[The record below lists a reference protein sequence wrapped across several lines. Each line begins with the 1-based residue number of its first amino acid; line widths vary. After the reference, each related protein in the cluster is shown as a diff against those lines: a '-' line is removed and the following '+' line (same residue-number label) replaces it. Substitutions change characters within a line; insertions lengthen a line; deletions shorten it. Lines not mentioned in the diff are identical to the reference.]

1 MVSRVKIKCSV
12 VASRSSG
19 GANERLKVALLS
31 SPVMTM
37 RQEISA
43 NNSVAMER
51 LTDSPV
57 VAERGG
63 ESRWS
68 SRRHLVRSGASFQ
81 CCRLN
86 NLGLISMLIGVF
98 LASSLLSPVNGEYG
112 VEEDGLPVVF
122 PPYCLTTCDRW
133 ASGGV
138 SIPKVQRQSFVIDTR
153 GRDEMKEV
161 YHQERGRRP
170 SLLFIDRN
178 G

>member
-12 VASRSSG
+12 VANRRSE

-31 SPVMTM
+31 SPVTTM

-43 NNSVAMER
+43 NNCVAMVR

-68 SRRHLVRSGASFQ
+68 SRSHLVRSGAPFQ
-81 CCRLN
+81 RCRLN

-98 LASSLLSPVNGEYG
+98 LASSLLSPVNGEYD
-112 VEEDGLPVVF
+112 VEEDGV
-122 PPYCLTTCDRW
+122 
-133 ASGGV
+133 
-138 SIPKVQRQSFVIDTR
+138 
-153 GRDEMKEV
+153 
-161 YHQERGRRP
+161 RRNMT
-170 SLLFIDRN
+170 SLKMV
-178 G
+178 